1 MKVASDLYSI
11 FIYIYKIGGY
21 PQMVDAV
28 IRGQAENDVKEV
40 SPDDPMSVSKY
51 GDDFYDQRDRKALRF
66 HVRQGGGKTE
76 REL

>member
-1 MKVASDLYSI
+1 
-11 FIYIYKIGGY
+11 
-21 PQMVDAV
+21 MVDAV

-40 SPDDPMSVSKY
+40 SPDYPMSVSKY